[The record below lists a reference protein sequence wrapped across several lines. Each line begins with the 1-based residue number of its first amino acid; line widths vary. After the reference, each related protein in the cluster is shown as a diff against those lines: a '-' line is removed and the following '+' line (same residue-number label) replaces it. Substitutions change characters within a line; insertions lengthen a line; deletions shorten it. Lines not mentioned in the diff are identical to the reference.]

1 MTVEEIK
8 QAISALPP
16 EELHEL
22 RDWYEQFDAQ
32 LWDRQIEADV
42 VAGRLDD
49 LAEAAIRAFRKG
61 ETTEL

>member
-61 ETTEL
+61 EQTEL